1 MKKIS
6 NKVNKSPRLDFK
18 TWLYLYITKVVKVG
32 LIPIEE
38 VESKRRMYV
47 KDSKKNEVYI
57 FKDYDEYKKFCLSP
71 DYITAIRIFQETPN
85 YYLYWIVES
94 GQDRLCVHDKNNQE
108 STICEL
114 APYSGQYFISFGDII
129 DITQNHIITSI
140 EASEMSEYLKD
151 YNEYVNFEKDYPEQ
165 IQRMRKELPDIKDN
179 DNPCIVIYS
188 L

>member
-57 FKDYDEYKKFCLSP
+57 FKDYDEYKKILFNVF
-71 DYITAIRIFQETPN
+71 RW
-85 YYLYWIVES
+85 YWKWCNKFSNI
-94 GQDRLCVHDKNNQE
+94 H
-108 STICEL
+108 
-114 APYSGQYFISFGDII
+114 
-129 DITQNHIITSI
+129 
-140 EASEMSEYLKD
+140 
-151 YNEYVNFEKDYPEQ
+151 
-165 IQRMRKELPDIKDN
+165 
-179 DNPCIVIYS
+179 
-188 L
+188 